1 MTRSSTTLIA
11 TATVLVAV
19 LSLVS
24 ASNPFS
30 SNVVAL
36 TSQNWNDEVLNSPHA
51 VLVNICRIG

>member
-1 MTRSSTTLIA
+1 MTRSTTTLIA
-11 TATVLVAV
+11 TATVFVAV

-36 TSQNWNDEVLNSPHA
+36 TSQNWNKEVLESPHA